1 MAMSRF
7 NPKHLLATCAA
18 LLLVAGLAAPAAAQ
32 NGAAAAAPESVDVAA
47 PAAAMAMRAAPGAP
61 QLDGKLDDEAWQ
73 AAPMISDFTQ
83 RDPDEGE
90 PGTERTE
97 ARVLYTNDALYVAVR
112 AYDSQADEISGRLT
126 RRDDWSPSD
135 WIGVMIDSYYD
146 RRTAFYFMVNAAGV
160 KRDIYMY
167 DDNDR
172 DDSWNAV
179 WDVATSRDPE
189 GWTAEFRIPFSQLRF
204 SANQEQF
211 GFNVYRRINRLNEE
225 QYWRMPPKDQSG
237 MVSQFGDLV
246 GLQGVKPPRRVE
258 VLPYVSASGT
268 RVPGEDGNPFL
279 TGKEQNAAAGADF
292 TIGLTSNFTLQGTI
306 NPDFG
311 QVEADPAV
319 VNLSAF
325 ETFFPEQRPFFL
337 EGLDMFRFSL
347 GGGAEQLFYTRRI
360 GRSPQGSAEDRGG
373 YAENRRWTTIL
384 GAAKL
389 TGKTSDGWTLGFTGA
404 LTAEEE
410 ARSVDSVGTEFRDV
424 VEPRTWYGVARVARD
439 FRGGQTQIGISG
451 TGMHRGLTDNLDWLR
466 SDAYTLGV
474 NVNHRFLGDR
484 YSVDGYV
491 VGSHVRGSAEA
502 IDNTQLSSARYY
514 QRPDND
520 YVTYDP
526 TRTSLGGFAGDVTFQ
541 KRTGDWRGATGIST
555 RSPGFEV
562 NDVGFQRDADYHN
575 QWIWAQRR
583 WQEPGKVFRRFFLN
597 FNQWSV
603 WNYGWDH
610 VNAGGNVNFNWTFS
624 NYWGGYG
631 GIGRQ
636 TGGLSS
642 TALRGGPGFLTPA
655 ETNGWWGFWTDQ
667 RKTFSGEISGW
678 FGREDQSGSWYW
690 GLETGVS
697 WRLASNMDFM
707 LAPELSRS
715 FSTWQYLQTDEAL
728 GSTQYVFGEIEQT
741 TVSMTLR
748 ANLTFTP
755 TLSLQVYAEP
765 FVSAGAYDRYKQ
777 VDDPRGA
784 TFDDQFFVYTDDQL
798 TTDDDGNTAVDLNLD
813 GTADID
819 IGNPNFTV
827 LSFRSNVVLRWEYM
841 LGSTMFLVW
850 QHGRSGFENDGSFK
864 LGSQLN
870 ELWHAPSANT
880 LMVKINYWLSL

>member
-1 MAMSRF
+1 MLCS
-7 NPKHLLATCAA
+7 NPKSLQAACAA
-18 LLLVAGLAAPAAAQ
+18 LLLTAGLAAPAAAQ
-32 NGAAAAAPESVDVAA
+32 NGSEAATARVNP
-47 PAAAMAMRAAPGAP
+47 PTAAMAMRAAPGAP
-61 QLDGKLDDEAWQ
+61 QLDGRLDDEAWRT
-73 AAPMISDFTQ
+73 APMISDFTQ

-97 ARVLYTNDALYVAVR
+97 ARVLYTNDALYVGVR
-112 AYDSQADEISGRLT
+112 AYDSRAYEISGRLT

-160 KRDIYMY
+160 KRDIYMFN
-167 DDNDR
+167 DNND

-179 WDVATSRDPE
+179 WDVATSRDSE

-246 GLQGVKPPRRVE
+246 GLQGVEPPRRIE
-258 VLPYVSASGT
+258 VLPYVSATGT
-268 RVPGEDGNPFL
+268 RAPGEDGNPFL
-279 TGKEQNAAAGADF
+279 TGRDQSVAAGADF
-292 TIGLTSNFTLQGTI
+292 TVGLTSNFTLQGTV

-325 ETFFPEQRPFFL
+325 ETFFPERRPFFL
-337 EGLDMFRFSL
+337 EGLDMFQFDL
-347 GGGAEQLFYTRRI
+347 GDGQAFYTRRI
-360 GRSPQGSAEDRGG
+360 GRRPQGGADPRGG
-373 YAENRRWTTIL
+373 YAETVQQTTIL

-404 LTAEEE
+404 LTAEEK
-410 ARSVDSVGTEFRDV
+410 ARAVDSLGNEFHDP

-439 FRGGQTQIGISG
+439 FRNGKTQVGLFG
-451 TGMHRGLTDNLDWLR
+451 TGMHRALTDNLHWLR
-466 SDAYTLGV
+466 SDAYTAGLD
-474 NVNHRFLGDR
+474 VNHRFSSDR
-484 YSVDGYV
+484 YSISGFVA
-491 VGSHVRGSAEA
+491 GSHVRGSTDA
-502 IDNTQLSSARYY
+502 IDITQQSSARYF

-526 TRTSLGGFAGDVTFQ
+526 NRTTLGGIAGDVTFQ
-541 KRTGDWRGATGIST
+541 KRSGDWRGATGIST

-562 NDVGFQRDADYHN
+562 NDVGFQQNADYHN
-575 QWIWAQRR
+575 QWIWVQRR

-610 VNAGGNVNFNWTFS
+610 VNGGGNFNFNWTFS

-631 GIGRQ
+631 GMGRQ

-642 TALRGGPGFLTPA
+642 TALRGGPGFITPA
-655 ETNGWWGFWTDQ
+655 ETNSWWGLRTDR
-667 RKTFSGEISGW
+667 RKTVSGELGGW
-678 FGREDQSGSWYW
+678 FGREDQGGSWWW
-690 GLETGVS
+690 GLETGAS

-707 LAPELSRS
+707 LAPRLSRRYNS
-715 FSTWQYLQTDEAL
+715 WQYLQTDEAL
-728 GSTQYVFGEIEQT
+728 GSAQYVFGEIEQT
-741 TVSMTLR
+741 TVSMTFR

-765 FVSAGAYDRYKQ
+765 FVSAGAYSNYKQ

-784 TFDDQFFVYTDDQL
+784 SFDDRFFVYTDDQL
-798 TTDDDGNTAVDLNLD
+798 TTDGNGNTEVDLDRD
-813 GTADID
+813 GSADIF

-841 LGSTMFLVW
+841 LGSTFYLVW
-850 QHGRSGFENDGSFK
+850 QHGRSGFEDDGSFK
-864 LGSQLN
+864 LGSQLD
-870 ELWHAPSANT
+870 ELWHSPSANT
-880 LMVKINYWLSL
+880 LLVKINYWLSL